1 MKKFPWNER
10 CIEHSLEQLPMVK
23 DRRTK
28 EDVYERLQ
36 RTQRK
41 MRWRR
46 RWLSAASMALFLA
59 VVAVGMNAA
68 APERAEQQQRSST
81 VKTLGAESAPPQ
93 VETIMAADAA
103 PAQED
108 AGVMVVGLPDAAN
121 GRVVP
126 VAVPLSGRLAPEERF
141 TAALRVLGRSP
152 LRAASAWF
160 DGVVIQPAAGG
171 TGEWMVHVPAQHR
184 VFSASRKEQKLF
196 VDALVETAR
205 QMGERRLRFF
215 TGEKEGLELPALG
228 MVKTTK
234 IKERQRMYY
243 KNSASFGYTVLV
255 PAPDSARTF
264 SEALKQMK
272 TSTIRGLEPAIP
284 PGVNVELADMDA
296 RHATVRIQL
305 TAQPHEEDAARMAEA
320 VLLTAKEFGFREVT
334 FAADGLSNLGPYP
347 VGMRIRVPAGPN
359 ALLMAAGW

>member
-1 MKKFPWNER
+1 
-10 CIEHSLEQLPMVK
+10 MVK

-59 VVAVGMNAA
+59 VVAVGMNAT

-81 VKTLGAESAPPQ
+81 VKTLGAESSPPQ

-141 TAALRVLGRSP
+141 TAAL
-152 LRAASAWF
+152 
-160 DGVVIQPAAGG
+160 
-171 TGEWMVHVPAQHR
+171 
-184 VFSASRKEQKLF
+184 
-196 VDALVETAR
+196 
-205 QMGERRLRFF
+205 
-215 TGEKEGLELPALG
+215 
-228 MVKTTK
+228 
-234 IKERQRMYY
+234 
-243 KNSASFGYTVLV
+243 
-255 PAPDSARTF
+255 
-264 SEALKQMK
+264 
-272 TSTIRGLEPAIP
+272 
-284 PGVNVELADMDA
+284 
-296 RHATVRIQL
+296 
-305 TAQPHEEDAARMAEA
+305 
-320 VLLTAKEFGFREVT
+320 
-334 FAADGLSNLGPYP
+334 
-347 VGMRIRVPAGPN
+347 
-359 ALLMAAGW
+359 